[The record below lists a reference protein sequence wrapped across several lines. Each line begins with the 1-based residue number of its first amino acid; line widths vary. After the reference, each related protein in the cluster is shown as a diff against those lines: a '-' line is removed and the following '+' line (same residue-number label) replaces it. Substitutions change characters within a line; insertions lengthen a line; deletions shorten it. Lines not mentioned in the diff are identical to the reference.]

1 MLRGGVVAGAAATGC
16 AGAWRGWLCGAGGRS
31 LVVEISEVA
40 FGQTKEKREKWEK
53 EKEGEER
60 NEESGKRKKKAR
72 GIGER
77 RE

>member
-1 MLRGGVVAGAAATGC
+1 M
-16 AGAWRGWLCGAGGRS
+16 
-31 LVVEISEVA
+31 VVEISEVA